1 MGHGHG
7 HGHGS
12 HGVVEVGQR
21 ARTLLTG
28 LLVVFGVLAIAGLI
42 WLWPS
47 QSEVSAALNK
57 ISDAPGVTY
66 EQATIDSIVDGCESS
81 VETPTGTA
89 ACMTATVTLTS
100 GPDAGEQ
107 AAVELTGPNVHN
119 GLRAGDTI
127 EVARV
132 PTSDGIHYAFNGINR
147 LPVLLAM
154 AVLFT
159 VAVVAVA
166 RWRGLFALVGLV
178 IAGGI
183 LLGFMLPAIIVG
195 KPGMAVALSGSTA
208 IMFIVLYVAHGVSM
222 RTSAALAGTLL
233 GLAVTTTLGS
243 IAVSAARLSGFA
255 EENEYDLAQLAPGIN
270 FQELLMVG
278 IIIGGLGVL
287 NDVTITQ
294 ASAVWE
300 LRAAAPEWTRSK
312 VFSAGMRIGR
322 DHIASTIYTIVFAYA
337 GGALTILLLLFFT
350 TREPLDL
357 FGLELFAGEGVRT
370 FASAIGL
377 ILAVPITTGIAA
389 LTVGPARESHE
400 PPKHSGGATE
410 SASPPADEP
419 LSDLA
424 G

>member
-1 MGHGHG
+1 MGHG

-21 ARTLLTG
+21 ARAMLIGVLT
-28 LLVVFGVLAIAGLI
+28 VFGVLAVAGLI
-42 WLWPS
+42 WLWPTS
-47 QSEVSAALNK
+47 EEVSAALNK
-57 ISDAPGVTY
+57 VADAPGVTY
-66 EQATIDSIVDGCESS
+66 EQATIDGITQGCESD
-81 VETPTGTA
+81 VETPSGTA
-89 ACMTATVTLTS
+89 ACLTATVTLTT

-107 AAVELTGPNVHN
+107 ASVELTGPNVHN
-119 GLRAGDTI
+119 GLRAGDVI

-132 PTSDGIHYAFNGINR
+132 PTSDGIHYAFSGINR
-147 LPVLLAM
+147 LPVLFVLA
-154 AVLFT
+154 ALFT
-159 VAVVAVA
+159 VAVIAVA
-166 RWRGLFALVGLV
+166 RWKGLFALVGLV

-195 KPGMAVALSGSTA
+195 KPGMAVALSGSTV
-208 IMFIVLYVAHGVSM
+208 IMFIVLYVAHGVSL

-233 GLAVTTTLGS
+233 GLAVTTSLGS
-243 IAVSAARLSGFA
+243 IAVAAARLSGFA

-300 LRAAAPEWTRSK
+300 LRAAAPEWTRGQ
-312 VFSAGMRIGR
+312 VFAAGMRIGR

-337 GGALTILLLLFFT
+337 GGALTILLLLYFT

-357 FGLELFAGEGVRT
+357 FGLEIFAGEGVRT

-377 ILAVPITTGIAA
+377 ILSVPITTGIAA
-389 LTVGPARESHE
+389 LTVGPGKLPSG
-400 PPKHSGGATE
+400 PPKHSGG
-410 SASPPADEP
+410 PVD
-419 LSDLA
+419 
-424 G
+424 

>member
-1 MGHGHG
+1 MGHG

-21 ARTLLTG
+21 ARALLIG
-28 LLVVFGVLAIAGLI
+28 LLAVFGVLAVAGLI
-42 WLWPS
+42 WLWPTS
-47 QSEVSAALNK
+47 EEVSAALNK
-57 ISDAPGVTY
+57 IADAPGVTY
-66 EQATIDSIVDGCESS
+66 EQATIDGITQGCESD
-81 VETPTGTA
+81 VETPSGTA
-89 ACMTATVTLTS
+89 ACLTAAVTLTT

-107 AAVELTGPNVHN
+107 ASVELTGPNVHN
-119 GLRAGDTI
+119 GLRAGDVI

-132 PTSDGIHYAFNGINR
+132 PTSDGIHYAFSGINR
-147 LPVLLAM
+147 LPVLFVLA
-154 AVLFT
+154 ALFT
-159 VAVVAVA
+159 VAVLAVA
-166 RWRGLFALVGLV
+166 RWKGLFALLGLV

-195 KPGMAVALSGSTA
+195 KPGMAVALSGSTV
-208 IMFIVLYVAHGVSM
+208 IMFIVLYVAHGVSL

-233 GLAVTTTLGS
+233 GLAVTTSLGS
-243 IAVSAARLSGFA
+243 IAVAAARLSGFA

-300 LRAAAPEWTRSK
+300 LRAAAPEWTRGQ
-312 VFSAGMRIGR
+312 VFAAGMRIGR

-337 GGALTILLLLFFT
+337 GGALTILLLLYFT

-357 FGLELFAGEGVRT
+357 FGLEIFAGEGVRT

-377 ILAVPITTGIAA
+377 ILSVPITTGIAA
-389 LTVGPARESHE
+389 LTVGPARVPSG
-400 PPKHSGGATE
+400 PPKHSGVAV
-410 SASPPADEP
+410 D
-419 LSDLA
+419 
-424 G
+424 

>member
-1 MGHGHG
+1 MGHG

-21 ARTLLTG
+21 ARAMLIGVLT
-28 LLVVFGVLAIAGLI
+28 VFGVLAVAGLI
-42 WLWPS
+42 WLWPTS
-47 QSEVSAALNK
+47 EEVSAALNK
-57 ISDAPGVTY
+57 VADAPGVTY
-66 EQATIDSIVDGCESS
+66 EQATIDAVTQGCESD
-81 VETPTGTA
+81 VETPSGTA
-89 ACMTATVTLTS
+89 ACLTATVTLTT
-100 GPDAGEQ
+100 GPDAGEE
-107 AAVELTGPNVHN
+107 ATVELTGPNVHN
-119 GLRAGDTI
+119 GLRPGDVI

-132 PTSDGIHYAFNGINR
+132 PTSDGIHYAFSGINR
-147 LPVLLAM
+147 LPVLFVLA
-154 AVLFT
+154 ALFT
-159 VAVVAVA
+159 VAVIAVA
-166 RWRGLFALVGLV
+166 RWKGLFALVGLV

-195 KPGMAVALSGSTA
+195 KPGMAVALSGSTV
-208 IMFIVLYVAHGVSM
+208 IMFIVLYVAHGVSL

-233 GLAVTTTLGS
+233 GLAVTTSLGS
-243 IAVSAARLSGFA
+243 IAVAAARLSGFA

-300 LRAAAPEWTRSK
+300 LRAAAPEWTRGQ
-312 VFSAGMRIGR
+312 VFAAGMRIGR

-337 GGALTILLLLFFT
+337 GGALTILLLLYFT

-357 FGLELFAGEGVRT
+357 FGLEIFAGEGVRT

-377 ILAVPITTGIAA
+377 ILSVPITTGIAA
-389 LTVGPARESHE
+389 LTVGPGKLPSG
-400 PPKHSGGATE
+400 PPKHSGA
-410 SASPPADEP
+410 AVD
-419 LSDLA
+419 
-424 G
+424 

>member
-1 MGHGHG
+1 MGHG

-21 ARTLLTG
+21 ARMLLIG
-28 LLVVFGVLAIAGLI
+28 LLAVFGVLAVAGLI
-42 WLWPS
+42 WLWPTGA
-47 QSEVSAALNK
+47 EVSAALNK

-66 EQATIDSIVDGCESS
+66 EQATIDEVADGCESAF
-81 VETPTGTA
+81 EIPTGTA
-89 ACMTATVTLTS
+89 ACLTATVTLTT
-100 GPDAGEQ
+100 GADAGEQ
-107 AAVELTGPNVHN
+107 ASVELTGPNVHN
-119 GLRAGDTI
+119 GLRAGDDI

-132 PTSDGIHYAFNGINR
+132 PTSDGIHYSFSGINR
-147 LPVLLAM
+147 LPVLLILG
-154 AVLFT
+154 VLFT
-159 VAVVAVA
+159 VAVLIVA
-166 RWRGLFALVGLV
+166 RWRGLFALLGLV

-195 KPGMAVALSGSTA
+195 KPGLAVALSGSTV
-208 IMFIVLYVAHGVSM
+208 IMFIVLYVAHGVSL

-233 GLAVTTTLGS
+233 GLSVITTLGS
-243 IAVSAARLSGFA
+243 LAVGAARLSGFA

-300 LRAAAPEWTRSK
+300 LRAAAPDWTRAR
-312 VFSAGMRIGR
+312 VFAAGMRIGR

-357 FGLELFAGEGVRT
+357 FGLEMFAGEGVRT

-377 ILAVPITTGIAA
+377 ILSVPITTGIAA
-389 LTVGPARESHE
+389 LTVGPAKVPSG
-400 PPKHSGGATE
+400 PPKHSDGA
-410 SASPPADEP
+410 AAPAVD
-419 LSDLA
+419 
-424 G
+424 